1 MCDVAT
7 STLDLPSN
15 TLLQL
20 PKPPPTKA
28 WKRAQEEKA
37 KYAKQKGKARI
48 KDTIAEIAAWE
59 AETRKAPKAEG
70 VNSDSNNNG
79 KVIDLKAHPISI
91 NHSRLH
97 IITHI

>member
-20 PKPPPTKA
+20 PKPPLTKA

-48 KDTIAEIAAWE
+48 KDTIAKIAAWE
-59 AETRKAPKAEG
+59 A
-70 VNSDSNNNG
+70 DSNNNS
-79 KVIDLKAHPISI
+79 KVIGLKPTQS
-91 NHSRLH
+91 
-97 IITHI
+97 

>member
-1 MCDVAT
+1 MSDVAT

-20 PKPPPTKA
+20 PKPPPRKA

-59 AETRKAPKAEG
+59 AETRKASKAEG

-79 KVIDLKAHPISI
+79 KVINLKPTQSQ
-91 NHSRLH
+91 
-97 IITHI
+97 